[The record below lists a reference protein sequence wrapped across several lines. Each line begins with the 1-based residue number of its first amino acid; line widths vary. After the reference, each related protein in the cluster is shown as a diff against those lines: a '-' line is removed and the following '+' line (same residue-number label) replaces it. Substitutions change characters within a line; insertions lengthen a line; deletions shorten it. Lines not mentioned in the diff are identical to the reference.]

1 MPRLHLDLLQGTL
14 DMLILQTLS
23 HGPRHGY
30 GIASFI
36 GESSKG
42 LFRILDG
49 ALYAALH
56 RLERS
61 GLVAAAWG
69 VSDRGRRARFYH
81 LTSAGRVAAREECRR
96 WHQYSNGVA
105 SVMVATIKSSATDLE
120 EAKETDDGWRRVE
133 PSEST
138 GD

>member
-1 MPRLHLDLLQGTL
+1 MPSTIDVKPLAPEASASGGPIAPQEDNAGAS
-14 DMLILQTLS
+14 LS

-36 GESSKG
+36 GDSSKG
-42 LFRILDG
+42 CFAFSTGRCVPRCIGSSGADLSPPRGGFRTAG
-49 ALYAALH
+49 AAP
-56 RLERS
+56 
-61 GLVAAAWG
+61 
-69 VSDRGRRARFYH
+69 
-81 LTSAGRVAAREECRR
+81 EECRR

-120 EAKETDDGWRRVE
+120 EAKETDDGWRRVG